1 MEMDSAELN
10 KELEAIEETP
20 VDLSLEPAS
29 PEISSI
35 FGEPQVFPR
44 IGDQYQVEIPLLIK
58 ESDCLQLKKKRSD
71 AEDMV
76 DVSQSFLVGLPIPIM
91 WVHDGVTNIKC
102 ESLECLSDPDDTM
115 NRNGLVESES
125 NKENQV
131 VSNNGDLK
139 RESLDFA
146 PKYGKGLEPSA
157 SLEFTVVSRQIDVF
171 PMLQEK
177 KPNLDQRHGGRTYC
191 PVPGS
196 LGGSWSDI
204 DKESFILGL
213 YIFGKNLNQ
222 VKRFMESKEMGD
234 IQSFYYGEFYRSD
247 GHRKWSECRKIRSR
261 RCIHGQKIFTAW
273 RQQELLSR
281 LLPRMSEDCQN
292 TLLEVSRTFGE
303 GKISLE
309 EYVSA
314 LKATVGMN
322 NLIEAV
328 GIGKGKQDLTGIVME
343 PLKSNHVIPVRPEI
357 PVGKACSSLTSG
369 DIIKFLTGDFR
380 LSKAR
385 SNDLFWEAV
394 WPRLLARGWHSEQP
408 KNYGCAGSKHALV
421 FLIPGVKKFSRRR
434 LVKGNHYFDSVSDV
448 LNKVALDP
456 SLLELEVEA
465 VKSSVQEEYRW
476 DSELK
481 VDQDG
486 FSDRQRH
493 CYLRPRISK
502 CKLEL
507 MKFTI
512 VDTSLAYGAEPSKLR
527 ELRSIPVN
535 TTNTSI
541 QTNILRDPE
550 RDTSEEIVDDPD
562 MAHDDPAHG
571 HSDDNTSSPP
581 KVMFKRE
588 LDSSKSIEHEMP
600 TNSQDPSHRPSD
612 NHENSC
618 QNIEEQP
625 RKTICQL
632 SWIPNGP
639 DPSNGPLDNHANSYA
654 NIEKQQRKTK
664 CQFGQSVKPS
674 QSNHAPVTKRRRL
687 TACNQSE
694 TSHSRNS
701 FLVAPVRKQEEPS
714 FQLYSPDANETI
726 VSQVVQSLDKVS
738 STSSSA
744 NSSPDE
750 SSEGILKGNGFGEL
764 PNEKRQPRTLIDLNL
779 PHVPPDFETDEPFTM
794 EVDSQDDPSTKRTL
808 LPSETGQQLEDSED
822 MRTSTAEQQPTVN
835 SRRQSTRNR
844 PLTTKAL
851 EALAC
856 GFLNTKRRKRG
867 AETLSQENI
876 ISRPSRRARGRVGVT
891 GNWGV
896 EAGVVDSKVV
906 EMMVDCECS
915 GNTVGKPQVGSE
927 KGTHELLGMTNP
939 TYHPEVLMCKD
950 D

>member
-562 MAHDDPAHG
+562 MA
-571 HSDDNTSSPP
+571 
-581 KVMFKRE
+581 
-588 LDSSKSIEHEMP
+588 
-600 TNSQDPSHRPSD
+600 
-612 NHENSC
+612 
-618 QNIEEQP
+618 
-625 RKTICQL
+625 
-632 SWIPNGP
+632 
-639 DPSNGPLDNHANSYA
+639 PSNGPLDNHANSYA